1 MARLIVNGRQVG
13 YHVWHEDQ
21 SETLVLFHGFTGSAK
36 GWASIAAQLPEYRIV
51 AFDMI
56 GHGESDAPSD
66 ASLYEMAI
74 QTELLAAAFEAL
86 KLSNVHLLG
95 YSMGGRIALSFA
107 CAYPQF
113 LRSLTLES
121 ATAGLEAQA
130 ERIARQ
136 EGDAKLALKIDQEGL
151 EAFIDFWER
160 IPLFE
165 SHVSLPLE
173 VQKAMRAERMGQ
185 RPEGLA
191 NSLRGIGTGQM
202 PSVWDKLASLQMPVH
217 LIVGERDEKFININK
232 KMAEHLQNVYFSTI
246 SGAGHTIHVENPV
259 QFVKI
264 VKELIFKFEEE
275 QSNDNS

>member
-1 MARLIVNGRQVG
+1 MASLIVNGRQVG
-13 YHVWHEDQ
+13 YNVWHEDQ

-185 RPEGLA
+185 HPEGLA

-202 PSVWDKLASLQMPVH
+202 PSVWDKLTSLQMPVH